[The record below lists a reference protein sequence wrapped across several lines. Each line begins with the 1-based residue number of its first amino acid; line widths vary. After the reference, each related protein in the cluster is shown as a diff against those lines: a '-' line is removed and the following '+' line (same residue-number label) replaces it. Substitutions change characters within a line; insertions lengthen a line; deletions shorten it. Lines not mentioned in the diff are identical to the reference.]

1 MIYLSEVLI
10 NLGAVANIGVFVCIW
25 LGFFLG
31 WALLMMADAEKIA
44 FVRWMLKWLFAVF
57 AVCLVLDILI
67 PGPKA
72 LRSMVNPQ
80 IQCIE
85 QVQVSE
91 R

>member
-10 NLGAVANIGVFVCIW
+10 NLGAAADLGVLVCIC
-25 LGFFLG
+25 LGSCLS
-31 WALLMMADAEKIA
+31 WALIMIFDAEKIA
-44 FVRWMLKWLFAVF
+44 FVRWILKWLFAVF
-57 AVCLVLDILI
+57 AVCLVLAILI